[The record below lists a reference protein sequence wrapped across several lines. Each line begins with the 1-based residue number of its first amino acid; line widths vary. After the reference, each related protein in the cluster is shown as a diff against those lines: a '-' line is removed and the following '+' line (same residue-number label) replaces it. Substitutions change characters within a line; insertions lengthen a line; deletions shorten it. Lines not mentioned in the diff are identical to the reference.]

1 MPKTD
6 IANFDPARIPDA
18 EREVSFHSDATYV
31 FTHISAEIVPKFNQN
46 LAWIEAVL
54 SGDTETLLDSLNSMV
69 NQQFVG
75 GMGAVSTSG
84 ATDWNDASNARAG
97 NGRTLLLGS
106 AAHGPGGSA
115 YYHSF
120 SFEYA
125 SKDGSGNMT
134 QLAIPYNGG
143 DGPHFRSRYSGT
155 WSNWVKMWNAG
166 NDGAGSG
173 LDADLLDGKQSGHF
187 LAASNYTASDVLA
200 KLRTVDGA
208 GSGLDADLLD
218 GKQSGHFL
226 AASSYT
232 AADVLAKLR
241 TVDGASSG
249 LDADLLDGKQ
259 SGHFLAASS
268 YTAADVLA
276 KLKTVDGAGSG
287 LDADLLDGK
296 QSGHF
301 LAASSY
307 TAADVLAKLKTV
319 DGAGSG
325 LDADRVDGFQASQFL
340 RSDTSDTIH
349 GNLTIQEELFVGKN
363 GGGDSRVH
371 FYDDNSNTWR
381 SLFWDDSA
389 NDWRIEAGNGSI
401 QKLWHQGN
409 DGSGSG
415 LDADLLDGQQASAF
429 ARLSGASYSGT
440 VSAPNFAST
449 SDARLKS
456 KIAQIGSALEL
467 VQSLT
472 GVR

>member
-54 SGDTETLLDSLNSMV
+54 SGDTETLLDSLNSMM

-173 LDADLLDGKQSGHF
+173 LDADLLDGKQGGH
-187 LAASNYTASDVLA
+187 Y
-200 KLRTVDGA
+200 
-208 GSGLDADLLD
+208 
-218 GKQSGHFL
+218 L

-232 AADVLAKLR
+232 AADVLAKLK

-259 SGHFLAASS
+259 SGH
-268 YTAADVLA
+268 V
-276 KLKTVDGAGSG
+276 
-287 LDADLLDGK
+287 
-296 QSGHF
+296 

-449 SDARLKS
+449 ADARLKS

-472 GVR
+472 GVRYEMDGAAQVGVIAQDVEPHLPEVVNKGEDGYLRVSYGQLVAPLIEAVKELAQRVDQLEGAQNDA

>member
-173 LDADLLDGKQSGHF
+173 LDADLLDGKQGSDY
-187 LAASNYTASDVLA
+187 LAASN
-200 KLRTVDGA
+200 
-208 GSGLDADLLD
+208 
-218 GKQSGHFL
+218 
-226 AASSYT
+226 YT
-232 AADVLAKLR
+232 AADVLAKLK

-268 YTAADVLA
+268 YTAAN
-276 KLKTVDGAGSG
+276 
-287 LDADLLDGK
+287 
-296 QSGHF
+296 
-301 LAASSY
+301 
-307 TAADVLAKLKTV
+307 VLAKLKTV

-363 GGGDSRVH
+363 GGGDSHVH

-472 GVR
+472 GVRYEMDGAAQVGVIAQDVEPHLPEVVHRGEDGYLRVSYGHLVAPLIEAVKELAQRVDQLEGAQNDA

>member
-1 MPKTD
+1 M
-6 IANFDPARIPDA
+6 
-18 EREVSFHSDATYV
+18 
-31 FTHISAEIVPKFNQN
+31 
-46 LAWIEAVL
+46 
-54 SGDTETLLDSLNSMV
+54 
-69 NQQFVG
+69 
-75 GMGAVSTSG
+75 
-84 ATDWNDASNARAG
+84 
-97 NGRTLLLGS
+97 
-106 AAHGPGGSA
+106 
-115 YYHSF
+115 
-120 SFEYA
+120 
-125 SKDGSGNMT
+125 
-134 QLAIPYNGG
+134 
-143 DGPHFRSRYSGT
+143 
-155 WSNWVKMWNAG
+155 
-166 NDGAGSG
+166 
-173 LDADLLDGKQSGHF
+173 
-187 LAASNYTASDVLA
+187 AASN
-200 KLRTVDGA
+200 
-208 GSGLDADLLD
+208 
-218 GKQSGHFL
+218 
-226 AASSYT
+226 
-232 AADVLAKLR
+232 
-241 TVDGASSG
+241 
-249 LDADLLDGKQ
+249 
-259 SGHFLAASS
+259 

-472 GVR
+472 GVRYEMDGAAQVGVIAQDVEPHLPEVVNKGEDGYLRVSYGQLVAPLIEAVKELAQRVDQLEGAQNDA

>member
-173 LDADLLDGKQSGHF
+173 LDADLLDGKQGG
-187 LAASNYTASDVLA
+187 
-200 KLRTVDGA
+200 R
-208 GSGLDADLLD
+208 LL
-218 GKQSGHFL
+218 GRIQLYRCGRF
-226 AASSYT
+226 
-232 AADVLAKLR
+232 
-241 TVDGASSG
+241 G
-249 LDADLLDGKQ
+249 
-259 SGHFLAASS
+259 
-268 YTAADVLA
+268 
-276 KLKTVDGAGSG
+276 
-287 LDADLLDGK
+287 
-296 QSGHF
+296 
-301 LAASSY
+301 
-307 TAADVLAKLKTV
+307 
-319 DGAGSG
+319 
-325 LDADRVDGFQASQFL
+325 QAQ
-340 RSDTSDTIH
+340 
-349 GNLTIQEELFVGKN
+349 
-363 GGGDSRVH
+363 
-371 FYDDNSNTWR
+371 NS
-381 SLFWDDSA
+381 
-389 NDWRIEAGNGSI
+389 
-401 QKLWHQGN
+401 
-409 DGSGSG
+409 
-415 LDADLLDGQQASAF
+415 
-429 ARLSGASYSGT
+429 
-440 VSAPNFAST
+440 
-449 SDARLKS
+449 
-456 KIAQIGSALEL
+456 
-467 VQSLT
+467 
-472 GVR
+472 